1 MLSNGSSSQPH
12 ATIKLALDG
21 SQDTLFR
28 SVDRLVCCSHQ
39 LSTSQLAFQLQYDH
53 ETAVTATEGDK
64 KAEKP

>member
-1 MLSNGSSSQPH
+1 
-12 ATIKLALDG
+12 
-21 SQDTLFR
+21 
-28 SVDRLVCCSHQ
+28 LVCCSHQ